1 MLKKRQM
8 NQIDQMTFTCELVS
22 ETSMS
27 PLATSLGKRESTM
40 TLYSFEN
47 NPDYYFIEWDIPSL
61 DMCEN
66 IGIWCEDGSKVLCD
80 YDGVF
85 SLSEFAIEF
94 LQKNG
99 FDTSYAE

>member
-1 MLKKRQM
+1 MFKKRQM
-8 NQIDQMTFTCELVS
+8 NKIDQMTFTCELVS

-27 PLATSLGKRESTM
+27 PVSKSLGVRKSIM
-40 TLYSFEN
+40 TLYAFEN
-47 NPDYYFIEWDIPSL
+47 DPNYYFIEWEIPTL
-61 DMCEN
+61 DKCEN
-66 IGIWCEDGSKVLCD
+66 IGIWCEDGTKVICD